1 MSDQSQ
7 PPTDAPEQSG
17 GLTLRRSWPVWT
29 NRVQHRVDI
38 ELNALTGATTVYVD
52 GQQAARRGIWNM
64 DLNGFELPFDVDG
77 RPCSLVV
84 RTRYGDQTQ
93 VDLYSEG
100 RSLSTGEPVEALEEA
115 KGRELPNLVRMLLIF
130 IPAIG
135 LFTVLRQSAATPNSL
150 GFLAPALIVAAAL
163 GSAAGGWA
171 LASRWYARGPE
182 TPNRHLVGGAIVAGA
197 WIVFFAAFVV
207 TLLGRT

>member
-17 GLTLRRSWPVWT
+17 GLTLRRSWPVWA
-29 NRVQHRVDI
+29 NRVQHRVDV
-38 ELNALTGATTVYVD
+38 ELNALTGATTVY
-52 GQQAARRGIWNM
+52 
-64 DLNGFELPFDVDG
+64 VDG

-135 LFTVLRQSAATPNSL
+135 LFTVLSQSAATPNSL
-150 GFLAPALIVAAAL
+150 GLVAPALIVAAAL